1 MTQIFGFFGSIL
13 GYILWAAWYIV
24 RNFGVAIIIFTI
36 LIKLVLFP
44 FSVKQQKTMAKN
56 ARMQKKQ
63 LEIREKYANNR
74 QKQQEE
80 MQKLYERENMS
91 MTGGCLT
98 SIIPMLIMLGII
110 YSVAYPLTNTLHINA
125 DTVNKLSA
133 YVNTIPGYTPLGN
146 SFYAE
151 IDLLRVFPNIANTDF
166 ITGLFTPAQ
175 IQNIIDFGGSFNF
188 FGFDLLT
195 APNSFGIFSI
205 YILIPVLCFVM
216 SVGSSIITM
225 RINGTQQMQQGCMKI
240 MIYVLPLFSAWIAYT
255 VPAAVGFYWIMS
267 YVIQLI
273 QSLFL
278 AKFYNPVTI
287 TAKSEAQHIALLEMQ
302 EAQVPRI
309 YAPTSVNKG
318 NNKNNKSNKNNKNKK
333 K

>member
-1 MTQIFGFFGSIL
+1 MQIFGFFGSIL

-24 RNFGVAIIIFTI
+24 RNFGIAIIIFTI
-36 LIKLVLFP
+36 FIKLILFP
-44 FSVKQQKTMAKN
+44 FTVKQQKTMAKN
-56 ARMQKKQ
+56 ARLQKKQ

-80 MQKLYERENMS
+80 LQKLYERENMS

-110 YSVAYPLTNTLHINA
+110 YSVAFPLTNTLHIDA
-125 DTVNKLSA
+125 GRVSQLSS
-133 YVNTIPGYTPLGN
+133 YVNTIPGHTSLGN

-151 IDLLRVFPNIANTDF
+151 IDLLRVFPSIANTSF
-166 ITGLFTPAQ
+166 ITGLFTPAE
-175 IQNIIDFGGSFNF
+175 IQNIIDFGGSFNL

-195 APNSFGIFSI
+195 SPSSFGIFSV
-205 YILIPVLCFVM
+205 YILIPVLCFLT
-216 SVGSSIITM
+216 SVITQVITM

-267 YVIQLI
+267 YVIQLL
-273 QSLFL
+273 QSIVL
-278 AKFYNPVTI
+278 AKFYNPVSI

-302 EAQVPRI
+302 EAKIPRI
-309 YAPTSVNKG
+309 YAPSSINKG
-318 NNKNNKSNKNNKNKK
+318 SNKNNKNKK